1 MAQTRTFTS
10 DSLEYVLELP
20 SPSWQAV
27 SRLDVHEHLEF
38 IYDGDQTNG
47 YLRLRKKLVAAG
59 TTGAALFQEQ
69 EKWELQ
75 GLPGYVACSNG
86 RGAQFSGYLR
96 GTVFAYEYVSNGRN
110 MDGRI
115 YYFQVDTR
123 TFYLL
128 HFTVRSDR
136 LADLS
141 AQMDSIARSFRW
153 K

>member
-1 MAQTRTFTS
+1 
-10 DSLEYVLELP
+10 
-20 SPSWQAV
+20 
-27 SRLDVHEHLEF
+27 
-38 IYDGDQTNG
+38 
-47 YLRLRKKLVAAG
+47 
-59 TTGAALFQEQ
+59 
-69 EKWELQ
+69 
-75 GLPGYVACSNG
+75 
-86 RGAQFSGYLR
+86 
-96 GTVFAYEYVSNGRN
+96 